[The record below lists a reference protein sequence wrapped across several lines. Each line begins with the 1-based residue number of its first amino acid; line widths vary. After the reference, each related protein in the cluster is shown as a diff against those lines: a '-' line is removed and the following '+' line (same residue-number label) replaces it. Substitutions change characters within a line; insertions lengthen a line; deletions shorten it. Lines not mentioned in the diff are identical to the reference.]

1 MKLSVNPKIIGKP
14 AKGSNVNLGFGWVT
28 IEAEWTDVFKLITE
42 DGYPTSAALSSDNR
56 KEANFVSRQLLMV
69 DIDSGM
75 TIPELLDNEFYNTYG
90 AGFYATPSFTAEL
103 HKFRICFVLE
113 QAETD
118 SGRLRKINRGLL
130 KVFEQADEAC
140 KDPCRIFYGNPGCLL
155 AECTDKLLTNEA
167 VEVLI
172 QIVEEQDAEQAAEMA
187 EYANTEYPPLTD
199 ARRQKI
205 LTLLRGCFVGQYAIW
220 RNIGWGLKAGGFSL
234 QDFQMVTAG
243 MMNAKT
249 PSDAANVW
257 RAGNAGGAVTMGSVI
272 HFLKQRCGEDC
283 LRVTEEDKVEQHNN
297 NIENKLK
304 QIKERMKKWQ

>member
-1 MKLSVNPKIIGKP
+1 MIQLSINPKIVGKP
-14 AKGSNVNLGFGWVT
+14 PKGSNVNLGYDWMNV
-28 IEAEWTDVFKLITE
+28 EAEWPDVFKLIIE
-42 DGYPTSAALSSDNR
+42 DGYATSAALNSDNR
-56 KEANFVSRQLLMV
+56 KEANFVSRQLIMV

-75 TIPELLDNEFYNTYG
+75 TIPELFTNEFYNAYG

-103 HKFRICFVLE
+103 HKFRICFILE

-118 SGRLRKINRGLL
+118 SSRLRKINRGLL

-155 AECTDKLLTNEA
+155 AECTDKLLTNDA
-167 VEVLI
+167 VAVLI
-172 QIVEEQDAEQAAEMA
+172 QIVEEQDAEQAAQMT

-205 LTLLRGCFVGQYAIW
+205 ITLLRGCFAGQYAIW

-234 QDFQMVTAG
+234 QDFQQVTAG

-249 PSDAANVW
+249 PADAANVW
-257 RAGNAGGAVTMGSVI
+257 RAGNADGAVTMGSVI
-272 HFLKQRCGEDC
+272 HFLKQRCGDDC
-283 LRVTEEDKVEQHNN
+283 LKDLDNPVVKYMDT
-297 NIENKLK
+297 NKRLK
-304 QIKERMKKWQ
+304 EKYNLV